1 LEKIKGVQT
10 LIPIFRRYRK
20 AQLWIV
26 GNGQHET
33 VLRRMAAGCSNIR
46 FLGHQSGERLRL
58 LYEEAV
64 ATIVPSL
71 WYEVFGIIILESLSR
86 ATPVIVRNIGGMPQI
101 VGESGGGMIFD
112 TDEQL
117 LNAMEALIAD
127 AELRRKLGQRGYAAF
142 NQRWTAEAHIPRYLS
157 LVNAARKHRNAKVDN
172 AIDKA
177 CEGEAKAT
185 VRNLE
190 HTTAH

>member
-1 LEKIKGVQT
+1 
-10 LIPIFRRYRK
+10 
-20 AQLWIV
+20 
-26 GNGQHET
+26 
-33 VLRRMAAGCSNIR
+33 MAAGSSNIR

-71 WYEVFGIIILESLSR
+71 WYEVFGIIILESFSR
-86 ATPVIVRNIGGMPQI
+86 GTPVIVRNTGGMPQI
-101 VGESGGGMIFD
+101 IAESGGGMAFD

-117 LNAMEALIAD
+117 LDAMEALIAD
-127 AELRRKLGQRGYAAF
+127 AELRQKLGQQGYAAF
-142 NQRWTAEAHIPRYLS
+142 NQRWTADAHIPRYLS
-157 LVNAARKHRNAKVDN
+157 LINAALKRRNLKVGD
-172 AIDKA
+172 AIDKV
-177 CEGEAKAT
+177 CEAEAEAT